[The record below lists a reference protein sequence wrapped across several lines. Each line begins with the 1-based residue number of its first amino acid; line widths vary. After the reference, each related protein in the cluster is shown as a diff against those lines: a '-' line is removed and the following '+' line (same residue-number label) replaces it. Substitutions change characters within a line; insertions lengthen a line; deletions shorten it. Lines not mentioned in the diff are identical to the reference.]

1 MTTADLS
8 SRSVPELVEQF
19 RRLAL
24 AKGEASDNGQTAKF
38 NRLYGKLDAVQ
49 QQLRSRPGDQRRA
62 LVELYDHANPQVRF
76 DAAIATLGVVP
87 DRARAALRMIIDR
100 AEFPQAANARLTLD
114 NLREG
119 GFMPR

>member
-24 AKGEASDNGQTAKF
+24 AKGEASDSGQTTRF

-49 QQLRSRPGDQRRA
+49 QELRSRPGDQRRA

-76 DAAIATLGVVP
+76 DAAIATLVVVP
-87 DRARAALRMIIDR
+87 DRARATLRMIIDR

-119 GFMPR
+119 GFVPR